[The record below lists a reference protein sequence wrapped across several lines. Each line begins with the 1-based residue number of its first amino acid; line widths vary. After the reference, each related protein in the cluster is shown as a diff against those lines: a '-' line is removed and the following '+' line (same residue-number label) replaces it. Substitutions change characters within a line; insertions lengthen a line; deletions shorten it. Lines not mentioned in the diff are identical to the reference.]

1 MLMNMLDQPTITA
14 LGFKY
19 NERLTAMLEMAP
31 LNTECMNT
39 GDIPEARAFEGILN
53 CFSSFYLIYLFNLI
67 KLSIYR
73 LIPNLIICVFLYS
86 EKPIWTNEVCVN
98 VRSSNSSRLQHVENT
113 GMIII
118 LFAALTP
125 TLAKKLGRCLV

>member
-1 MLMNMLDQPTITA
+1 MNMLHQPTITA

-19 NERLTAMLEMAP
+19 NERLTAMLEMTP

-73 LIPNLIICVFLYS
+73 LITKFNYLCIS
-86 EKPIWTNEVCVN
+86 
-98 VRSSNSSRLQHVENT
+98 
-113 GMIII
+113 
-118 LFAALTP
+118 LFWKAHLDKWSMYKRT
-125 TLAKKLGRCLV
+125 KF